1 VEVRDCN
8 ISGAAQAI
16 SVMLGRRSANS
27 IGRIADLTFDN
38 ITAISGVGPIACVV
52 TWMPGHSIRNVRF
65 RHLKFVTVGGIEKIA
80 MGVPEYSGGYPEV
93 LISTTCRDRL
103 SICGT
108 RTAFDS
114 TTASLRPSERTPGPG
129 WQPRM

>member
-1 VEVRDCN
+1 MEVRDCN

-52 TWMPGHSIRNVRF
+52 TGMPGHSICNVRF

-80 MGVPEYSGGYPEV
+80 TG
-93 LISTTCRDRL
+93 
-103 SICGT
+103 
-108 RTAFDS
+108 
-114 TTASLRPSERTPGPG
+114 GPG
-129 WQPRM
+129 ILGRLP